1 MSNFFVFLQSKT
13 FIKFKHFTTM
23 DAVTIKKT
31 KITTRTIVPKSDI
44 PEGYISSEEFYK
56 IFKEKLI
63 AAYENKPFQ

>member
-1 MSNFFVFLQSKT
+1 
-13 FIKFKHFTTM
+13 M

-31 KITTRTIVPKSDI
+31 KITQRAIVQKSDI

-63 AAYENKPFQ
+63 AAYENL

>member
-1 MSNFFVFLQSKT
+1 
-13 FIKFKHFTTM
+13 M

-31 KITTRTIVPKSDI
+31 NITTRTIIPKSDI